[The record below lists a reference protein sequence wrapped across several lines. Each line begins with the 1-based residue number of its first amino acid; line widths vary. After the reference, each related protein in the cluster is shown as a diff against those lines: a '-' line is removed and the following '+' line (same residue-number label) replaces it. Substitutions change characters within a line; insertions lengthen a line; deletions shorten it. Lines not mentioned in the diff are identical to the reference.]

1 MTDLVRQKLQALIS
15 QFGLSVCND
24 VKRCEALLKDLCPQN
39 KREVRLLVIA
49 LGDGAVKKLSQPS
62 SLMTSENLIA
72 QLVQSLDENWGI
84 ASHHAQW
91 AVESWALVLGI
102 QFKSGAIT
110 DKGTVGTGLPKS
122 TVQTNTPQPKAVQPT
137 ADHAAA
143 FEQLKQQKALAEQQ
157 KIQTKAQKEAQKAQK
172 NWQKIGHHGEL
183 VDFDA
188 PHWAAA
194 IDKKTQLMWAI
205 NPSKTA
211 NFPNPSEEMNWDD
224 AMAWAE
230 YVSTQGWCGYYDWR
244 LPTIDELKTL
254 LTKHQQPTL
263 YFNEN
268 IFNDIDLN
276 LDIDLYWVW
285 SSSSVADN
293 PECAWFAIFDY
304 GYDNYKD
311 YHNKTYRY
319 YYVRLVRP
327 V

>member
-1 MTDLVRQKLQALIS
+1 MLLAALREGVAKELLNASPLVPIES
-15 QFGLSVCND
+15 TI
-24 VKRCEALLKDLCPQN
+24 KRL
-39 KREVRLLVIA
+39 
-49 LGDGAVKKLSQPS
+49 
-62 SLMTSENLIA
+62 TSKMHDNL
-72 QLVQSLDENWGI
+72 GI
-84 ASHHAQW
+84 AEHLAQW

-205 NPSKTA
+205 NPSS
-211 NFPNPSEEMNWDD
+211 FFLFGD
-224 AMAWAE
+224 
-230 YVSTQGWCGYYDWR
+230 
-244 LPTIDELKTL
+244 
-254 LTKHQQPTL
+254 
-263 YFNEN
+263 
-268 IFNDIDLN
+268 
-276 LDIDLYWVW
+276 
-285 SSSSVADN
+285 
-293 PECAWFAIFDY
+293 
-304 GYDNYKD
+304 
-311 YHNKTYRY
+311 RY
-319 YYVRLVRP
+319 YYRATRSTKSCD
-327 V
+327 